1 MEQRRLIAAPQAR
14 HGHRRVGD
22 ARVAQLQI
30 GIVVGAAIHLRP
42 AVQADMAGVVEP
54 HPILPLIHAPAGDK
68 ARGGLHPLHV
78 AGQAV
83 FVAVAADA
91 AGAVAAHLPH
101 GAVGV
106 EEQHPIIAAA
116 DRRLH
121 HHEAVGPDGQMPP
134 AQGAGQL
141 RPAVVRHGVPPVIH
155 HDKVVARAVHLPEFH
170 GVAPLRVRP
179 RRDAFMRSIPQGA
192 AERTCFS
199 QKISHGGAW
208 DIFCEKQSLRHKAEG
223 TVMYGWGRISP
234 TG

>member
-1 MEQRRLIAAPQAR
+1 MGNAGI
-14 HGHRRVGD
+14 
-22 ARVAQLQI
+22 AQLHIGAGIAHAVDFHRGIQFYRG
-30 GIVVGAAIHLRP
+30 GIVEPDA
-42 AVQADMAGVVEP
+42 VEP
-54 HPILPLIHAPAGDK
+54 LIDPLAGDD
-68 ARGGLHPLHV
+68 AGRGLHRLGLP
-78 AGQAV
+78 GQAV
-83 FVAVAADA
+83 FVAVAADT

-121 HHEAVGPDGQMPP
+121 HHEAVGPDGQMPL

-208 DIFCEKQSLRHKAEG
+208 DIFCEKQSLRHRAGG
-223 TVMYGWGRISP
+223 TAMYGWGRISP